1 MHSRPTVAGTR
12 MLIDEFILSSRSRAE
27 LASPSA
33 IGCHDA
39 VARGAGGAAGRMAY
53 RAQARLS
60 LAFNVVVEC
69 DAAANRKRHPL
80 AESADVSLLGEHPEA
95 CFQGRLG
102 HRSITST
109 AHGPAAEPVQGLLAG
124 LGAQGWMR

>member
-1 MHSRPTVAGTR
+1 MLTSAGERRRALLVRLPDLPDAFMHSRPTVAGTR

-53 RAQARLS
+53 RAPS
-60 LAFNVVVEC
+60 
-69 DAAANRKRHPL
+69 AA
-80 AESADVSLLGEHPEA
+80 VLG
-95 CFQGRLG
+95 
-102 HRSITST
+102 
-109 AHGPAAEPVQGLLAG
+109 V
-124 LGAQGWMR
+124 